1 MGNMKNKDKYSLDK
15 LRVSVTYEIVG
26 IAYIKIYHGI
36 NRVYYKGYDV
46 EEFALRLITDFM
58 KWLEE
63 DDGKECK
70 PTILTDEEKAYLSA
84 IIKPFRKNVEC
95 IEKIKTY
102 SGGKEYISIT
112 MKKYYDSCELPVF
125 KKGTMYKGMETD
137 KAYTLEE
144 LGL

>member
-1 MGNMKNKDKYSLDK
+1 MKNKEKYSLDK

-46 EEFALRLITDFM
+46 EEFALRWITNFM

-63 DDGKECK
+63 DDGEEYK
-70 PTILTDEEKAYLSA
+70 PQILTDKEKAYLSA
-84 IIKPFRKNVEC
+84 IINPFGNK
-95 IEKIKTY
+95 KIMI
-102 SGGKEYISIT
+102 GKLRHLFGEEEYIWI
-112 MKKYYDSCELPVF
+112 DIDGEHFALPLF
-125 KKGTMYKGMETD
+125 KKGKMYKGMELN
-137 KAYTLEE
+137 KFYKSGE